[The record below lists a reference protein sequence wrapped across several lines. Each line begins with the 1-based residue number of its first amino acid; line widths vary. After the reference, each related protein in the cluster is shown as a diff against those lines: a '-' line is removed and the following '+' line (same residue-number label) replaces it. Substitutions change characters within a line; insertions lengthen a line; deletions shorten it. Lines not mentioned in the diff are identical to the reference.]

1 MAARAEVLMDQLGEE
16 GEYLGNQYSI
26 DVNGIF
32 QWSWV
37 VDPVSGVTMERQ
49 MAKVKMLTAE
59 VAALDIAK
67 GDEMQWRD
75 VTFRVQGLLPN
86 DAGMT
91 IIELARVV
99 E

>member
-59 VAALDIAK
+59 AAALDIAK

-86 DAGMT
+86 DAGVT